1 MGFYIIMALLLL
13 FGPPIVALVKIGNL
27 RNEVEELRLEIGKL
41 SRIVNNIKTQ
51 PSSAMQE
58 KTVLA
63 GPESQIPDIEYFEE
77 PPLSAIIEEP
87 PSFANGE
94 TGEIPGITLL
104 ENAPAS
110 AVPEKIYIGRPQTE
124 IEKEQSE
131 EKPEEVIVVAKEPQM
146 AFTEPESPTWQD
158 VTDKD
163 SPFNG
168 IIQSLKNFIGAG
180 NSWVTIGVGVLIIG
194 LGFFAQYAAKQGLF
208 PVELRLAL
216 VALCGIAITAFGW
229 RLREK
234 KFTYALILQGGGVGT
249 LYLTIFA
256 TLKLTSFL
264 PLSLAFVL
272 LTIMV
277 LLSAAL
283 ALLQNS
289 QPMAVLAAI
298 GGFAAPIL
306 ISSGSGNYVALF
318 SFYAL
323 LNIGILW
330 MAHYRLWEW
339 LNLIGFTLTFGI
351 GLIWGLN
358 SYTHDKFIKVEP
370 FLIFFFLI
378 YTAVSVMSFLK
389 SAVKTKRG
397 ESIDLVLAFGAPFTF
412 CMLQAYMVK
421 GIPYGL
427 AISSLGL
434 GALYILIAR
443 YLWSRVGETSRLIVE
458 IFVSSGIVFTNL
470 AIPLALSGQWTSALW
485 AVEGLLLY
493 LFGVRSKRRL
503 LSFFGLLLQLLGG
516 ILFLKDLPAHTAVIV
531 NPLFIGGMLVAI
543 CAITS
548 AILSQTEETENSLTF
563 NEHSFILSWGL
574 LWWYGILF
582 NEILSFANRAD
593 KPSLLIIAASLSALF
608 FNWLAK
614 KFKRRELCLTS
625 AIPIGIVVILSVLN
639 IPQNPPASLNAF
651 ALAKALVGAHPLG
664 HWGIIAWPLLFVNLY
679 LAVVILGRYR
689 MASIL
694 KALYA
699 LGFLWF
705 YCLLAG
711 EIASFVPIQDAPSL
725 FFVTV
730 SLSSLLF
737 CLLAEKRALPYFKA
751 AAFFPVA
758 LVTLTSINNVFTLLS
773 YAMNTYGFS
782 GLSQLII
789 GTHPLYRWGII
800 AWPLFFATHYWLMYK
815 SRENKILRWGHLFAF
830 LLAVLLLQVEVQ
842 YWVHRILLNPWWA
855 SLAVLLVLPCVIYA
869 LFTQWD
875 KFPKKFG
882 RDYARVYL
890 VQGCGTICFFLL
902 FWFVKTL
909 LKAGNPA
916 PLPYI
921 PFLNPL
927 ELAEILC
934 LGTTAL
940 WVLAVNKKQEL
951 QTTIPA
957 RLWVSTL
964 TAALFIWSNV
974 VLMRVTFHYV
984 YLFSDSAAYFLR
996 KDTLPMGEIA
1006 RISIF
1011 QTYLTVLWA
1020 LWGSGLMYAGCRKL
1034 QNRVVWSVG
1043 SVILGIN
1050 TLKIFF
1056 VDLAQTGTLTRI
1068 ASFMATGVVLILI
1081 GYFAPLPPKKMEEAG
1096 HTKESNDE

>member
-1 MGFYIIMALLLL
+1 MGFYVITALLLL
-13 FGPPIVALVKIGNL
+13 FGPAIVALTKISNL
-27 RNEVEELRLEIGKL
+27 RNEIEDLRLEIKSL
-41 SRIVNNIKTQ
+41 SKIVNNIKTQ
-51 PSSAMQE
+51 PNAGAEQE
-58 KTVLA
+58 EAILA
-63 GPESQIPDIEYFEE
+63 EPESKIPGVEYPEV
-77 PPLSAIIEEP
+77 PPLSTFREEAL
-87 PSFANGE
+87 SFANGE
-94 TGEIPGITLL
+94 TREIPDATLL
-104 ENAPAS
+104 ENAPVS
-110 AVPEKIYIGRPQTE
+110 AMPEKIHISRSQTDVE
-124 IEKEQSE
+124 EVQSA
-131 EKPEEVIVVAKEPQM
+131 EKPEEVIEAIKEPQI
-146 AFTEPESPTWQD
+146 AGTEPEYPAWKDTI
-158 VTDKD
+158 DKD
-163 SPFNG
+163 YLFNG
-168 IIQSLKNFIGAG
+168 IVQSLKNFISAG

-256 TLKLTSFL
+256 TLKLTALL
-264 PLSLAFVL
+264 PLSLAFIL
-272 LTIMV
+272 LTVIV

-289 QPMAVLAAI
+289 QPMAILAAI

-306 ISSGSGNYVALF
+306 VSSGSDSYIALF

-351 GLIWGLN
+351 GTIWGLN
-358 SYTHDKFIKVEP
+358 AYTHDKFITVEP

-389 SAVKTKRG
+389 SAVKTKRE
-397 ESIDLVLAFGAPFTF
+397 ESIDLVLAFGVPFAF

-434 GALYILIAR
+434 GALYILIAK
-443 YLWSRVGETSRLIVE
+443 YLWSRVGEISRLIVE
-458 IFVSSGIVFTNL
+458 VFVSSGIVFTNL

-485 AVEGLLLY
+485 AIEGLLLY
-493 LFGVRSKRRL
+493 LFGVRSEKKL
-503 LSFFGLLLQLLGG
+503 LSFFGLLLQFFGG
-516 ILFLKDLPAHTAVIV
+516 ILLIKDHPAHAAMIV
-531 NPLFIGGMLVAI
+531 NSLFIGGMLVAI

-548 AILSQTEETENSLTF
+548 AILPRQENRQLFSG
-563 NEHSFILSWGL
+563 HRFILMWGL
-574 LWWYGILF
+574 LWWYGIVF
-582 NEILSFANRAD
+582 NEILSFANQAD
-593 KPSLLIIAASLSALF
+593 KPSLLIIAASLSAFF

-614 KFKRRELCLTS
+614 KFKCRDLYLTA

-639 IPQNPPASLNAF
+639 IPQNPPTSLNVF
-651 ALAKALVGAHPLG
+651 TLAKALVGARPLG
-664 HWGIIAWPLLFVNLY
+664 HWGIIAWPMLFINLY
-679 LAVVILGRYR
+679 MTVFILGKY
-689 MASIL
+689 MIASVL
-694 KALYA
+694 KTLYA

-711 EIASFVPIQDAPSL
+711 EIATFIPMQDAPSL
-725 FFVTV
+725 FFITV

-751 AAFFPVA
+751 AAAFPIALVA
-758 LVTLTSINNVFTLLS
+758 LTSFNKIFALLS
-773 YAMNTYGFS
+773 NAINTHDLS
-782 GLSQLII
+782 GLSQIII

-800 AWPLFFATHYWLMYK
+800 AWPLFFVTHYWLMHK
-815 SRENKILRWGHLFAF
+815 SRESKTLRWGHLFAF

-842 YWVHRILLNPWWA
+842 YWVHRVLISPWWA
-855 SLAVLLVLPCVIYA
+855 SLAVLLVLPCVIYT

-875 KFPKKFG
+875 KFPENFR

-902 FWFVKTL
+902 FWFVRTL
-909 LKAGNPA
+909 LKVGNPA

-921 PFLNPL
+921 PLLNPL

-934 LGTTAL
+934 LGTAAL
-940 WVLAVNKKQEL
+940 WIIAVNRKQEL
-951 QTTIPA
+951 KIAIPP
-957 RLWVSTL
+957 RFWVSTL
-964 TAALFIWSNV
+964 TAALFVWSNM
-974 VLMRVTFHYV
+974 VLMRIIFHY
-984 YLFSDSAAYFLR
+984 YFSGSPEDLLGNN
-996 KDTLPMGEIA
+996 TLPMGEIA

-1011 QTYLTVLWA
+1011 QTYLTILWA

-1034 QNRVVWSVG
+1034 QNRVVWSAG
-1043 SVILGIN
+1043 SVILAIN

-1056 VDLAQTGTLTRI
+1056 VDLAQTNTLTRI
-1068 ASFMATGVVLILI
+1068 TSFMATGVVLILI

-1096 HTKESNDE
+1096 QTKGSNDE